1 MNSPLSWFCLFSLF
15 VPTVIGVALA
25 LALHPR
31 LGGWAHLVGYA
42 LPPVGLVALYALYF
56 AIVRANP
63 CEPAGSLACGE
74 RAGYLLV
81 IFLAFMAITIVVG
94 AVAQLVVFFILRA
107 RRRAPLTVLPS
118 NPRG

>member
-1 MNSPLSWFCLFSLF
+1 MNSPTTWLCLFSLF
-15 VPTVIGVALA
+15 VPTAIGVALT

-31 LGGWAHLVGYA
+31 LRGWAYLVGYA
-42 LPPVGLVALYALYF
+42 LPLVGLVALYALYF

-81 IFLAFMAITIVVG
+81 IFLAFMVITLIVG
-94 AVAQLVVFFILRA
+94 AVAQLVVFFILWT
-107 RRRAPLTVLPS
+107 RRRAQP
-118 NPRG
+118 